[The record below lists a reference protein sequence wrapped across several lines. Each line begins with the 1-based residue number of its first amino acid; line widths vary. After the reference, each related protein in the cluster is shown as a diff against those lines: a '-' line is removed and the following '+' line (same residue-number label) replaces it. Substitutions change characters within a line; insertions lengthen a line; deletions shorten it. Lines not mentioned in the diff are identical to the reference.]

1 MSARP
6 SSVRRAPRRRRVPSI
21 EVRAAERRIDG
32 VHRDRGTK
40 RCRRA
45 RTWAGYPCPAQ
56 TSCASIA
63 KAPETNRWLKRP
75 RVTCAG
81 TNASISRPCSMKV
94 RRARRALHLETA
106 LELCKGGLSRDV
118 IGVPSPVCWWIGL
131 RTRSCSPAGPACRG
145 GCGAKP
151 QPTSGRRRGRACCDD
166 ESRLRKPGVLK
177 SWGPRRVRYR
187 SRRRQP
193 TPAALSGR
201 PLDCQLLT
209 NERESRRARFGG
221 ARCRSRR
228 VAEARCAP
236 AGQSASKSSFR
247 ERRRTCRGAPPVSL
261 GVGRDRSGSGWRKHG
276 VAGWLGDCSA
286 RWRVRSTAGWA
297 IASVSRS
304 ATSGGLPSSGQW
316 NSPDFAES

>member
-1 MSARP
+1 MEGRSWWATVVRFGCATEPGHSDTAKGRHPTSPCREIFLTIFRLTQP

-75 RVTCAG
+75 RVTCAE

-94 RRARRALHLETA
+94 RRARRALDLETS
-106 LELCKGGLSRDV
+106 LELCKGLSRDV

-131 RTRSCSPAGPACRG
+131 RARSCPPAGRACRG

-151 QPTSGRRRGRACCDD
+151 QPTSGRRRGRACRDD
-166 ESRLRKPGVLK
+166 ESRLRKPG
-177 SWGPRRVRYR
+177 
-187 SRRRQP
+187 
-193 TPAALSGR
+193 
-201 PLDCQLLT
+201 
-209 NERESRRARFGG
+209 F
-221 ARCRSRR
+221 
-228 VAEARCAP
+228 
-236 AGQSASKSSFR
+236 
-247 ERRRTCRGAPPVSL
+247 
-261 GVGRDRSGSGWRKHG
+261 
-276 VAGWLGDCSA
+276 
-286 RWRVRSTAGWA
+286 
-297 IASVSRS
+297 
-304 ATSGGLPSSGQW
+304 
-316 NSPDFAES
+316 